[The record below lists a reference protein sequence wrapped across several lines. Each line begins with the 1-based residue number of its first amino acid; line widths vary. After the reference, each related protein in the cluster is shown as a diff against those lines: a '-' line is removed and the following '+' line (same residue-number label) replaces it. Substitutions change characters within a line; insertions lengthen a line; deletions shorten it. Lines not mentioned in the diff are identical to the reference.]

1 MIKKIQEIL
10 KLLLSLLI
18 LLPFFG
24 LTIRCLWYLVRLF
37 NSVEPPVQAAI
48 ITAFVG
54 FASLIISNFYTR
66 QREINLKLRD
76 KKVEVY
82 SKLIESWI
90 QTFLNVSLKS
100 KNNNNYHVNDL
111 TNDVDLQD
119 FTKTLKEIT
128 DDLILWGSDEIIKNY
143 CDLQKTLPNENSSE
157 IVKTVGLI
165 NFGKFMLCIRKDL
178 GHSNKGI
185 DEYDLMSLF
194 ITDIDNFR
202 VSKSQIDELIKAIK
216 KGDKIE

>member
-24 LTIRCLWYLVRLF
+24 LTIWCLWYLVRLF

-178 GHSNKGI
+178 GHS
-185 DEYDLMSLF
+185 
-194 ITDIDNFR
+194 
-202 VSKSQIDELIKAIK
+202 
-216 KGDKIE
+216 